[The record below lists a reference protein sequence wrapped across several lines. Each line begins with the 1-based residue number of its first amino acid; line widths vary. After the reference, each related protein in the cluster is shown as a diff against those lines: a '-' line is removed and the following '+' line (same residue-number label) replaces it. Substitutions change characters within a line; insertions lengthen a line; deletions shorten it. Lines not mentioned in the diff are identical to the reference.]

1 MKLLSSL
8 RSRIFLASAVLAVLC
23 IGVAIYLV
31 NVRVTEEAERTLQRE
46 IVAAAGLVDNLRTTR
61 TETFMQMARFIA
73 DAPPLKAAV
82 DTNDPP
88 TVQEIA
94 NRYQDQVK
102 SNLLLVTNR
111 AGGVLATV
119 GASGRS
125 AAIISNASAIHDGL
139 GGRETLSLLPQ
150 PDGMIQL
157 VTVPVYVG
165 ITRPDILGTL
175 SVGFMLD
182 NALAAQL
189 KQITLSDIA
198 FGMDGQILAATL
210 PREHYGTLAERLR
223 TSGISRVL
231 IGDEEYEALPRPL
244 AAQGDGKP
252 ATSGPVALILRSRTA
267 QLQSLQSIHTGL
279 LATAV
284 VAVMLATVLSFAV
297 ARTIAHP
304 LAAITDMMREVAAT
318 GDLTRKIAPYSS
330 RWDDDD
336 ARLLATTFNTLT
348 DSIARF
354 QREMA
359 QKERLTALGRL
370 STVIAHEVRNPLMII
385 KSALHSLRQPAVT
398 PEVVREAI
406 TDIDEEVVR
415 LNRIVNEVLDFARPI
430 HFELSRVDI
439 NAICRESAGAALA
452 SGPGATIA
460 LDLDPSLST
469 MTTDPGRLRIALVN
483 LLVNARHAV
492 HGNGGQVTLSSRSSG
507 ASVRINVADG
517 GTGIAAAD
525 LAKVFDPYFTTK
537 RGGTG
542 LGLPI
547 AKNIVEGLGGTLA
560 VQSLPGRG
568 TDITIDLPF
577 DAPLAR
583 TAPKSE
589 RIVHARRAHS

>member
-1 MKLLSSL
+1 MTLLSSL
-8 RSRIFLASAVLAVLC
+8 RSRIFLASALLTVLS
-23 IGVAIYLV
+23 IGAAIYLV
-31 NVRVTEEAERTLQRE
+31 SVRVRREAENSLQRE
-46 IVAAAGLVDNLRTTR
+46 ITTTGTLVDQFRTTR
-61 TETFMQMARFIA
+61 TQSFTQMARLIA
-73 DAPPLKAAV
+73 DAPKLKAAV

-111 AGGVLATV
+111 EGGVLATV
-119 GASGRS
+119 GGAGRTT
-125 AAIISNASAIHDGL
+125 AIVSNQPAIRDGL
-139 GGRETLSLLPQ
+139 AGRETLSLLPQ

-198 FGMDGQILAATL
+198 FGMNGQILAATL
-210 PREHYGTLAERLR
+210 PSEYYGVLGERLR
-223 TSGISRVL
+223 TTGISRVL
-231 IGDEEYEALPRPL
+231 LGDEEYEVLPRPL
-244 AAQGDGKP
+244 AAADDG
-252 ATSGPVALILRSRTA
+252 ATADSGPVALILRSRTA
-267 QLQSLQSIHTGL
+267 QLQSLQSIHAGL

-284 VAVMLATVLSFAV
+284 VAVLLATVLSFAV
-297 ARTIAHP
+297 ARTIAQP
-304 LAAITDMMREVAAT
+304 LAAITGVMREVAST
-318 GDLTRKIAPYSS
+318 GDLTRKIAPHRN

-354 QREMA
+354 QRDMS

-385 KSALHSLRQPAVT
+385 KSALHSLRQPGVAPAV
-398 PEVVREAI
+398 VHEAI

-430 HFELSRVDI
+430 QFELSRVDV
-439 NAICRESAGAALA
+439 NALCRESAGAALA
-452 SGPGATIA
+452 SGPGVAIA
-460 LDLDPSLST
+460 MDLDPALAT

-492 HGNGGQVTLSSRSSG
+492 HGNNGHVTLSSRASG
-507 ASVRINVADG
+507 ESVRISVADG
-517 GTGIAAAD
+517 GTGIAAHD

-547 AKNIVEGLGGTLA
+547 AKNIVEGLGGTLT
-560 VQSLPGRG
+560 VSSTPGKG

-589 RIVHARRAHS
+589 RIAHARRAHS

>member
-8 RSRIFLASAVLAVLC
+8 RSRIFLASALLAVLC

-46 IVAAAGLVDNLRTTR
+46 IVAAASLVDDLRTTR
-61 TETFMQMARFIA
+61 TETFIQMARFIA

-119 GASGRS
+119 GASGRT
-125 AAIISNASAIHDGL
+125 AAIISNAAAIHDGL
-139 GGRETLSLLPQ
+139 AGRETLSLLPQ

-210 PREHYGTLAERLR
+210 PPERYPALAERLR
-223 TSGISRVL
+223 TTGISRL
-231 IGDEEYEALPRPL
+231 QLGDEEYEALPRPL
-244 AAQGDGKP
+244 ASQGAGRP

-284 VAVMLATVLSFAV
+284 VAVLLATVLSFAV
-297 ARTIAHP
+297 ARTIAQP
-304 LAAITDMMREVAAT
+304 LAAITGVMREVAAT
-318 GDLTRKIAPYSS
+318 GDLTRKIAPQRN

-398 PEVVREAI
+398 PEVIHEAI

-430 HFELSRVDI
+430 QFELSRVDV
-439 NAICRESAGAALA
+439 NALCRESSGAALA
-452 SGPGATIA
+452 SGPGAAIA
-460 LDLDPSLST
+460 LDLDPALST

-492 HGNGGQVTLSSRSSG
+492 HGNNGQVSLSSRSSG
-507 ASVRINVADG
+507 GSVRITVADG

-560 VQSLPGRG
+560 VSSTPGKG

-583 TAPKSE
+583 TAPRSD
-589 RIVHARRAHS
+589 RIAHARRAHS